1 MALLPFV
8 LLPYTS
14 LLGTHI
20 GASNVNPFFWMVGI
34 SDIFQLQHEQEQ
46 LTALSFYLN
55 IITCLIIIIAVAL
68 KDMKKYRIAPVYS
81 LLSFLGAGFIV
92 VSYIANILS
101 LLSKQSISWK
111 ERTSI
116 ITYSNEVQSHR
127 HINRD

>member
-14 LLGTHI
+14 LLGAHI
-20 GASNVNPFFWMVGI
+20 GASNVNPFLVGI
-34 SDIFQLQHEQEQ
+34 SDMFQLQHEQEQ
-46 LTALSFYLN
+46 LTVLSFHLN
-55 IITCLIIIIAVAL
+55 IITCLIIIIAVAV

-111 ERTSI
+111 GRTSI